1 MSAAEY
7 GRVLV
12 LGLGAMGRPLAE
24 TLLRADVRTAVFDVR
39 AEVRAALAAQGAA
52 TAESAAEAARGA
64 DACVIMVQNFAQV
77 RAVLWGEGEG
87 TGVFDTLA
95 PNALVLLMSTVAPA
109 NARELDAACA
119 ERGLRFVDAPVSGG
133 PGASA
138 AGTLSIMVGAPDATL
153 AAARPLLE
161 TLGDPARIWQVG
173 QRAGDGQSMKM
184 INQLMAGINIA
195 ASCEALALA
204 AKAGLDPQQA
214 FDIVS
219 VSAGGSWMFNN
230 RVPRMLSGEFTPPS
244 SVLDIFVKDLGI
256 VTDAADSLGLPLFL
270 APLARQIF
278 KLGSA
283 AGLGGEDDAGLVR
296 LYEAWAG
303 VAVGPR
309 EENR

>member
-7 GRVLV
+7 GRVVV

-39 AEVRAALAAQGAA
+39 AEVRDALAAQGATTA
-52 TAESAAEAARGA
+52 TTASEAARGA
-64 DACVIMVQNFAQV
+64 DACVVMVQNFAQV
-77 RAVLWGEGEG
+77 RAALWGDGG
-87 TGVFDTLA
+87 NAGVFDTLA
-95 PNALVLLMSTVAPA
+95 PQALVLLMSTVAPA

-133 PGASA
+133 PGAA
-138 AGTLSIMVGAPDATL
+138 GTGTLSIMVGAPDATL
-153 AAARPLLE
+153 AVARPLLE

-214 FDIVS
+214 YDIVS

-230 RVPRMLSGEFTPPS
+230 RVPRMLSGAFTPPS

-256 VTDAADSLGLPLFL
+256 VTDAADALGLPLFL

-278 KLGSA
+278 KMGSA
-283 AGLGGEDDAGLVR
+283 SGLGGEDDAGLVR
-296 LYEAWAG
+296 LYEEWAG

-309 EENR
+309 GED

>member
-7 GRVLV
+7 GRVVV
-12 LGLGAMGRPLAE
+12 LGLGAMGRPMAE
-24 TLLRADVRTAVFDVR
+24 TLLRADVRTGVFDVR
-39 AEVRAALAAQGAA
+39 AEAREALAGQGAT

-64 DACVIMVQNFAQV
+64 DACVVMVQNFAQV
-77 RAVLWGEGEG
+77 RAALWGDGA
-87 TGVFDTLA
+87 GVLDTLA

-119 ERGLRFVDAPVSGG
+119 GRGLRFVDAPVSGG

-138 AGTLSIMVGAPDATL
+138 SGTLSIMVGASDETL

-161 TLGDPARIWQVG
+161 ILGDPARIWQVG
-173 QRAGDGQSMKM
+173 KRAGDGQSMKM

-204 AKAGLDPQQA
+204 AKAGLDPRQA
-214 FDIVS
+214 YDIVS

-230 RVPRMLSGEFTPPS
+230 RAPRMLSGEFTPPS

-256 VTDAADSLGLPLFL
+256 VTDTADGLGLPLLL

-278 KLGSA
+278 KMGSA

-309 EENR
+309 GA

>member
-7 GRVLV
+7 GRVVV

-24 TLLRADVRTAVFDVR
+24 TLLRADVRTGVFDVR
-39 AEVRAALAAQGAA
+39 PEVREALVGQGAT
-52 TAESAAEAARGA
+52 TAETAAEAARGA
-64 DACVIMVQNFAQV
+64 DACVVMVQNFAQV
-77 RAVLWGEGEG
+77 KAALWGGEAG
-87 TGVFDTLA
+87 AGVLDTLA
-95 PNALVLLMSTVAPA
+95 PNAIVLLMSTVAPA

-119 ERGLRFVDAPVSGG
+119 ERGLRCVDAPVSGG

-138 AGTLSIMVGAPDATL
+138 AGTLSIMVGAPDETL

-173 QRAGDGQSMKM
+173 KRAGDGQSMKM

-214 FDIVS
+214 YDIVS

-256 VTDAADSLGLPLFL
+256 VTDTADALGLPLVL
-270 APLARQIF
+270 APLARQVF
-278 KLGSA
+278 KMGSA

-296 LYEAWAG
+296 LYEEWAG
-303 VAVGPR
+303 VAVGVR
-309 EENR
+309 EG

>member
-1 MSAAEY
+1 MSASAY
-7 GRVLV
+7 NRVVV

-24 TLLRADVRTAVFDVR
+24 TLLRADVRTGVFDVR
-39 AEVRAALAAQGAA
+39 PEVRDALASQGAT

-64 DACVIMVQNFAQV
+64 DACVVMVQNFAQV
-77 RAVLWGEGEG
+77 RAALWGDAPGA
-87 TGVFDTLA
+87 GVLDALA

-133 PGASA
+133 PGAAA
-138 AGTLSIMVGAPDATL
+138 AGTMSIMVGAPDETL

-195 ASCEALALA
+195 ASCEALTLA

-230 RVPRMLSGEFTPPS
+230 RGPRMLSGEFTPPS

-256 VTDAADSLGLPLFL
+256 VTDAADALGLPLLL

-278 KLGSA
+278 KMGAA
-283 AGLGGEDDAGLVR
+283 AGLGYEDDAGLVR
-296 LYEAWAG
+296 LYEEWAG

-309 EENR
+309 GGE